1 MFLYNLESLNL
12 SASENKCPEITCQ
25 KYKHIGPVVLKWFS
39 FEVFKM
45 TENTRK
51 MK

>member
-1 MFLYNLESLNL
+1 MFLYNLESCNI
-12 SASENKCPEITCQ
+12 SASENKCHEITCQ
-25 KYKHIGPVVLKWFS
+25 KYKHIGQVVLKWFS

-45 TENTRK
+45 RENARK